1 MKKFI
6 LLFLLLPLFS
16 FGQLEKSLQYKI
28 GILQNFVNK
37 GDEGELAFWQTK
49 GKITYAIVNY
59 TEEQNPQFK
68 QLFINQYRE
77 ILPVFKIMVETQ
89 DENATTSFV
98 KIIIRQEEDYRTLL
112 TKEQLELYRNKL
124 ADFERNN
131 VEASESFSSLFFSD
145 TLLKEYKSKF

>member
-16 FGQLEKSLQYKI
+16 FAQLEKSLQYKI

-37 GDEGELAFWQTK
+37 GEEGELAFWQTK
-49 GKITYAIVNY
+49 GKITFAIVNY

-68 QLFINQYRE
+68 QLFIDQYRE
-77 ILPVFKIMVETQ
+77 VLPVFKIMVETQ

-98 KIIIRQEEDYRTLL
+98 KIIIRQEEDYRNLL
-112 TKEQLELYRNKL
+112 TKDQLQLYRNKL
-124 ADFERNN
+124 ADFELNN